1 MATIREMLRQARADG
16 YLDENA
22 EAKVSRHNWLGRDVS
37 EVIASLQSFLEA
49 F

>member
-22 EAKVSRHNWLGRDVS
+22 EAKVCQD
-37 EVIASLQSFLEA
+37 ALQILKTTR
-49 F
+49 